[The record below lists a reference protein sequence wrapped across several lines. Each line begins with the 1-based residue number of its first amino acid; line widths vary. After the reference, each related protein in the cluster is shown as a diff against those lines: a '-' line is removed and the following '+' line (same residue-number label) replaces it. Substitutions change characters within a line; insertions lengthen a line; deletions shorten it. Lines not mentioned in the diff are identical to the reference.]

1 MTHTTGQAGETMR
14 AITNEARIARG
25 ARLGKIATI
34 AGLGF
39 LLGGLIISLVTQ
51 GSPVLWLSLVCLAL
65 GLLVSS
71 IGTFNMNRWVREP
84 RADQALAQSLKGF
97 DDRYQLYNYLLPAPH
112 VLLSPT
118 GLFVLTAMGQDGVIR
133 CEGDK
138 FRRDFSVGRVFRFM
152 ADEGLGK
159 PFVEGDQQ
167 VGALKEYLEENEIEM
182 DQEVDIQN
190 VLVFHNPRAQLV
202 LSDPSRPVVIPKA
215 LKRAIRKKT
224 DARLSSARYAQ
235 LEELFER
242 ESS

>member
-1 MTHTTGQAGETMR
+1 MR
-14 AITNEARIARG
+14 TITNEARIVRG
-25 ARLGKIATI
+25 ARLGKIATL

-39 LLGGLIISLVTQ
+39 LVGGLIISLVTQ
-51 GSPVLWLSLVCLAL
+51 GSPLLWLSLVCLAL

-71 IGTFNMNRWVREP
+71 VGTFNMNRWVREP

-118 GLFVLTAMGQDGVIR
+118 GLYVLTAMGQDGVIH

-159 PFVEGDQQ
+159 PFVEGDGQ
-167 VGALKEYLEENEIEM
+167 VRALKEFLEENVN
-182 DQEVDIQN
+182 DSDVKVQN

-202 LSDPSRPVVIPKA
+202 VSDPVRPVVIPKA
-215 LKRAIRKKT
+215 LKRAIRKQA
-224 DARLSSARYAQ
+224 DDRLSTAQYEQ
-235 LEELFER
+235 LEDLFQGEGG
-242 ESS
+242 

>member
-1 MTHTTGQAGETMR
+1 MR
-14 AITNEARIARG
+14 AITNDARIARG
-25 ARLGKIATI
+25 ARLGKIATF

-39 LLGGLIISLVTQ
+39 LVGGLIISLVTQ
-51 GSPVLWLSLVCLAL
+51 GSPLLWVSLVCLAL

-97 DDRYQLYNYLLPAPH
+97 DDRYQLYNYVLPAPH

-118 GLFVLTAMGQDGVIR
+118 GLYVLTAMGQDGVIR

-159 PFVEGDQQ
+159 PFAEGNEQ
-167 VGALKEYLEENEIEM
+167 VGALKEYLEENEI
-182 DQEVDIQN
+182 DQDVQIQN

-215 LKRAIRKKT
+215 LKRAIRKQA
-224 DARLSSARYAQ
+224 DGRLSTAQYEQ
-235 LEELFER
+235 LEDLFQG
-242 ESS
+242 ESG